1 MLKNSNLNAGL
12 SIPCKQI
19 KRSEITLINK
29 EISTL
34 SASLL
39 ENILVRKSVAGSGVE
54 TIKVAQDF

>member
-1 MLKNSNLNAGL
+1 MLKNSNSNAGL
-12 SIPCKQI
+12 IIPCKQT

-39 ENILVRKSVAGSGVE
+39 EDILVRKSVSGTGVE
-54 TIKVAQDF
+54 TIKVVQDF